1 MILEVSAV
9 AIEEEDN
16 VLNAHTVIGLDTP
29 MLDAISYMTNL
40 PILLIWLNLLIIQR
54 ISSSVSGSSSTPQG
68 VIITPGEYEEYLR
81 LTQAANSSSN
91 ASIAQTSNVSAYLT
105 RSSAPWILDTG
116 ASDHIF
122 VNKNLNIHE
131 GLYLVCLT
139 LHMRV

>member
-54 ISSSVSGSSSTPQG
+54 VSSSVSGSSSTPQG

-91 ASIAQTSNVSAYLT
+91 ASIAQVSAYLT
-105 RSSAPWILDTG
+105 RSSAPWILDTR
-116 ASDHIF
+116 APDHIS